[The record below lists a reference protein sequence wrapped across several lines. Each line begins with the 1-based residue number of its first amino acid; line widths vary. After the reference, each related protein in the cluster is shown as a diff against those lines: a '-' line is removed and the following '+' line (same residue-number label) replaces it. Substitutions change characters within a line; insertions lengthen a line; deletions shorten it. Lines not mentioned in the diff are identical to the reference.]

1 MENIT
6 ALIMAAGTDDRMK
19 SKKSKLAQP
28 IYGKEVIKRVVNSVK
43 KAGIEDIGVIVGEN
57 KEEIEAIL
65 RME

>member
-43 KAGIEDIGVIVGEN
+43 KAGRYRCNSGR
-57 KEEIEAIL
+57 K
-65 RME
+65 